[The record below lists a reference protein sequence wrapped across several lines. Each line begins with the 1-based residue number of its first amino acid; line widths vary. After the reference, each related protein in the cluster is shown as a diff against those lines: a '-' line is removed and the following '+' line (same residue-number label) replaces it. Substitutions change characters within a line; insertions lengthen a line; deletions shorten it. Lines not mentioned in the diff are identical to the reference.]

1 MRGADYVAT
10 EIRRAVQAIGGK
22 APLIAGIGIDIPH
35 DNRPLAANPDEV
47 TEVVRRAF
55 AAGAAGILIS
65 REYDEMRVANLRAI
79 GRALN

>member
-1 MRGADYVAT
+1 
-10 EIRRAVQAIGGK
+10 
-22 APLIAGIGIDIPH
+22 
-35 DNRPLAANPDEV
+35 LAANPDEV
-47 TEVVRRAF
+47 TEVVRRAL